1 MRLRRPIL
9 LSLAL
14 GASVGALAAT
24 AAMTAAWDHN
34 PQGEFHE
41 PGVTHWADWLFVGG
55 SWFVVLT
62 LAAGFIAYL
71 GLRSWAALTGVRDRP
86 PAG

>member
-1 MRLRRPIL
+1 ML

-14 GASVGALAAT
+14 GASVGALAA
-24 AAMTAAWDHN
+24 AATMTAAWDHN

-41 PGVTHWADWLFVGG
+41 AGVVHWADWLFVGG
-55 SWFVVLT
+55 SWFVVIGL
-62 LAAGFIAYL
+62 GVSFVAYL
-71 GLRSWAALTGVRDRP
+71 GLRSWAALTGARDRP